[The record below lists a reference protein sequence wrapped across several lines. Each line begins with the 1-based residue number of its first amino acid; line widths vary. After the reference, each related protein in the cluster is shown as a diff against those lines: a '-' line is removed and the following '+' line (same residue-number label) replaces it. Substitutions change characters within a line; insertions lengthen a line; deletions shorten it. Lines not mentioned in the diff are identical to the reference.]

1 MRQRALPSSRAD
13 AAGAGFF
20 TPPLPRIFAHRGLAC
35 GVPENTLPAFIH
47 ALAAGATHLE
57 TDVQVSSDG
66 VAVLS
71 HDADLKRVAG
81 RDVRI
86 DQLTMAELR
95 GVDLGDGTGFV
106 SLEEALDVL
115 PDALFNIDV
124 KVPGAAAALVKAV
137 MNKRATDRVLVT
149 SFSAGNRLAAVA
161 DLIGVATSGS
171 VPQVLLGALGGR
183 FGIRPLVRAATRDI
197 DALQLPERY
206 RNVRLVTRRSV
217 AALHRAGIEV
227 HVWTV
232 NQPDVMRRLLELG
245 VDGIITDRCDLAR
258 EVVDSRS

>member
-1 MRQRALPSSRAD
+1 MQQRAHQSRRVD
-13 AAGAGFF
+13 AAARGFF
-20 TPPLPRIFAHRGLAC
+20 APPLPRIFAHRGLAR

-57 TDVQVSSDG
+57 TDVQVSADG
-66 VAVLS
+66 VAVIS
-71 HDADLKRVAG
+71 HDPDLRRVAG
-81 RDVRI
+81 REGRI

-95 GVDLGDGTGFV
+95 RVDLGDGTGFV

-124 KVPGAAAALVKAV
+124 KAPGAAGPLVAAIRR
-137 MNKRATDRVLVT
+137 KRASDRVLIT
-149 SFSAGNRLAAVA
+149 SFSAGNRVAVIA
-161 DLIGVATSGS
+161 DLVGVATSGS
-171 VPQVLLGALGGR
+171 VPQVLLGAGGGR
-183 FGIRPLVRAATRDI
+183 LGLRPLVRLAARNI

-206 RNVRLVTRRSV
+206 RNIRLVTRRSV
-217 AALHRAGIEV
+217 LALHRAGIEV

-232 NQPDVMRRLLELG
+232 NEPEAMRRLLDLG
-245 VDGIITDRCDLAR
+245 VDGIITDRCDVAR